1 MVKAVFFTGQG
12 SQFIGMGKDLYE
24 TNGIFKK
31 VIDEA
36 ERILDFPLKKIMF
49 EGPEEILTQTNIA
62 QPAILVVGIGKFEI
76 YKEEKGLEDISYTL
90 GHSLGEFGALYAS
103 SVLNFESVMKLV
115 KIRGELMQK
124 AGEKT
129 KGGMGVALGM
139 KREEVIEVIKEIGDQ
154 NLVIANHN
162 SEEQYIVSGPV
173 SSVDKFLELAMKRGY
188 KKVLKLNV
196 SGAFHSPLMR
206 DAAIEFE
213 KYIEREEFKKPL
225 FKIVQNVTGRAVDD
239 PLEIKE
245 NLKKQISSPVLFID
259 SVLFLKNEGVN
270 EGVEFGP
277 KPVLKG
283 LVQRIDKDFTLL
295 FF

>member
-1 MVKAVFFTGQG
+1 MVKAIFFTGQG
-12 SQFIGMGKDLYE
+12 SQFVGMGKDLYE
-24 TNGIFKK
+24 KNGIFKK

-36 ERILDFPLKKIMF
+36 ERILDFPLKKLMF
-49 EGPEEILTQTNIA
+49 EGPEEALTQTEIA
-62 QPAILVVGIGKFEI
+62 QPAILAVGIGKFEI
-76 YKEEKGLEDISYTL
+76 YKEEKGLEDISYAL

-103 SVLNFESVMKLV
+103 SVLNFENVMKLV
-115 KIRGELMQK
+115 KIRGELMRK

-129 KGGMGVALGM
+129 KSTMGVALGM
-139 KREEVIEVIKEIGDQ
+139 KKEEVIEVIKETGDQ
-154 NLVIANHN
+154 NLVIANYN
-162 SEEQYIVSGPV
+162 SEDQYIVSGPV
-173 SSVDKFLELAMKRGY
+173 SSVENFLELAIKRGY

-213 KYIEREEFKKPL
+213 KYIKRLEFRKPL
-225 FKIVQNVTGRAVDD
+225 FKIVQNVTGRAHNN

-245 NLKKQISSPVLFID
+245 NLKKHILSPVLFID
-259 SVLFLKNEGVN
+259 SVLFLKKEGVR
-270 EGVEFGP
+270 EGIEFGP